1 MSADTRLR
9 YACAPRDLGRQPLAD
24 ALALLADGGGHGVAL
39 GPGDLP
45 ADAAGARR
53 LRERCDALCLE
64 VVLDLAGPDAPG
76 LADLRRACDV
86 ADVLRA
92 EVVVLDAGG
101 RGDDPAAWDRAVEDL
116 RALVDSHGGAPYAL
130 AVQPRA
136 GTPVACA
143 GDWARLADDVPGLAF
158 ALDARHEP
166 TVAQAVRDGAHLA
179 APAVDVDR
187 KVLQALVDVPYDG
200 LVRVDLPAPE
210 RVADVLDALLA
221 AGG

>member
-9 YACAPRDLGRQPLAD
+9 YACAPRDLGRQPLD
-24 ALALLADGGGHGVAL
+24 DTLALLAGGGGHGVAL

-64 VVLDLAGPDAPG
+64 VVLDLAGPDAPR
-76 LADLRRACDV
+76 LADLQSACDV

-92 EVVVLDAGG
+92 EAVVLGAGG
-101 RGDDPAAWDRAVEDL
+101 RRDDPAAWDRAVEGL

-130 AVQPRA
+130 AVQPRP
-136 GTPVACA
+136 GTPVADA
-143 GDWARLADDVPGLAF
+143 ADWARLADDVPGLAL

-166 TVAQAVRDGAHLA
+166 AAAQAVRDRGHLA
-179 APAVDVDR
+179 AVAADADR
-187 KVLQALVDVPYDG
+187 EVLQALVDVTYDG

-210 RVADVLDALLA
+210 RVADVLGALLA